1 MTIIEDL
8 NPSYSWGSK
17 RLIFKFS
24 LTSILFQ
31 FLLPNRLKLKDGT
44 QTEIFSSLPP
54 IVESVHFSLFI
65 PNMRIFSVLYLEVCS
80 NVFGLEVSS
89 RKERWKG
96 GD

>member
-8 NPSYSWGSK
+8 NPSYSWGSE

-54 IVESVHFSLFI
+54 LWKVSTS
-65 PNMRIFSVLYLEVCS
+65 
-80 NVFGLEVSS
+80 VSS
-89 RKERWKG
+89 SLIWEYFLSFTWKSVVMYLG
-96 GD
+96 WR